1 MPVRSNQRWRRSR
14 PTSSVPEP
22 RRGVRLG
29 VDVGTVR
36 VGVARSDPSGL
47 LATPVATLR
56 RTASN
61 DQVDAIA
68 ELVRSEQAIE
78 VVVGLPRSLSGAQG
92 RAAQDVLAYAT
103 TLARAVTPIPVRLVD
118 ERLTTVSA
126 HQALTR
132 SGRRGRTHREV
143 VDQVAAVLIL
153 QNALET
159 ERGTGRPAGELIE
172 TDPEKGESL

>member
-1 MPVRSNQRWRRSR
+1 MPE
-14 PTSSVPEP
+14 T

-56 RTASN
+56 RTAGD
-61 DQVDAIA
+61 DQVGTIA
-68 ELVRSEQAIE
+68 DMARRERAIE
-78 VVVGLPRSLSGAQG
+78 VVVGLPRSLSGEKG
-92 RAAQDVLAYAT
+92 RAAQEVLAYAT
-103 TLARAVTPIPVRLVD
+103 KLARAVTPIPVRLVD

-159 ERGTGRPAGELIE
+159 ERRTGHPAGELIE
-172 TDPEKGESL
+172 TDPHSGEERP